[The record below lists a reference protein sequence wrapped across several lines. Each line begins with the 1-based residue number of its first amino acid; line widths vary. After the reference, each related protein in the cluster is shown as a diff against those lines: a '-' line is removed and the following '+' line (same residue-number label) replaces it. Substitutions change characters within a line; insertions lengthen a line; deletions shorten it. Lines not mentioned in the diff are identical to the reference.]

1 MMSFDSRIMASAS
14 AAVIAIVGLAAPASA
29 QATASDL
36 CAAIADQTQKQACL
50 ERAGEVDPQSQEGE
64 AATLPP
70 EAAPAQPTPGGAIV
84 VTGSRIRRSEFTSP
98 DPIQII
104 NPELGAKEG
113 KFETVDLINSS
124 PIAAGS
130 TQITSAIST
139 NFVTHG
145 GEGAQTVSLRGL
157 GAERTLILLN
167 GRRAGPAGVRGSVAS
182 FDLNVIPASIV
193 NSIEILKTGASS
205 IYGSDAV
212 AGVVNILTK
221 KSTDGIELQAYG
233 SVPTHGGA
241 EQYNISATWGK
252 EFDRGHFLVSANWY
266 KQNDLRRKDRP
277 FLDCAEDFLK
287 FDNGDRADTIDVRT
301 GRPSCGGVLHNS
313 IIANPDS
320 FDFSQA
326 FGLPGL
332 YVPNDPFPF
341 PRSLFVLQYQVNN
354 ELQQAG
360 CVQINT
366 IPGIG
371 APDNL
376 FGCNFDAASTGVLN
390 QYSEAEQ
397 NSDVFPGLKR
407 RTLYAEGSYEITD
420 NIELFTEL
428 LYNNRKTTTDS
439 VQQISSLQFTGGAN
453 VFPFPPGFPGLPGFG
468 FCNPAPGGDF
478 NCSPSDPGDPF
489 NNELQGE
496 FLILPVIA
504 WASRSTT
511 DIDYYRGVFGARGD
525 LGGIGEGFGWDAH
538 VQYSRSDGEY
548 TQDYARADSLFTQD
562 FRTRSCVGL
571 VTPVVGL
578 PCMDLD
584 FTDPRF
590 LAGDFTAEERA
601 FLFDTDVG
609 HTLYKQLSG
618 EASVNGDLFNLP
630 AGPVGVALGVHVR
643 RDSINDTPGP
653 GTLAQNLFNLTSS
666 GITAGHTVTKELFGE
681 LQIPVLQDQPFAQ
694 ALTLS
699 AAGRI
704 TRVNAERRDGVK
716 DKFGDETWKLGADWK
731 VNDLLRFRGSWGT
744 SFRAPALFEL
754 FLEDEVGFPRQVDV
768 DLCSGRELALQQ
780 ERISQR
786 IFDNCG
792 LLGIPLDYSTGNGG
806 IRSSSGGGIGRL
818 RPETS
823 TAKTASIILTPTFT
837 FLPDTRVS
845 LAVDY
850 FDIDIRDEIT
860 QLGATNI
867 VIGCL
872 TSLDVLNE
880 PLCDQITRAPAGS
893 ANQFEITDISD
904 PVLNISQQRNRG
916 VDLTGRI
923 VHNMGGL
930 GRLSFLAQMTWQ
942 LEDIQDIFGN
952 GTSDVELNG
961 EVGDPRWVGDFNV
974 TWEKGPWTAVYGLD
988 VIGSADNIE
997 DYINAQAGALN
1008 RPGTLCRTSS
1018 FYPGPFTPEE
1028 VAGGARV
1035 PICPDVSVPAV
1046 AYHSFSLTREFGSRF
1061 QATIGMAN
1069 IFDKKPPRVSLQFSP
1084 ISTIGQVPVFA
1095 SQYDYLGRRVFANV
1109 RARF

>member
-1 MMSFDSRIMASAS
+1 
-14 AAVIAIVGLAAPASA
+14 
-29 QATASDL
+29 
-36 CAAIADQTQKQACL
+36 
-50 ERAGEVDPQSQEGE
+50 
-64 AATLPP
+64 
-70 EAAPAQPTPGGAIV
+70 
-84 VTGSRIRRSEFTSP
+84 
-98 DPIQII
+98 
-104 NPELGAKEG
+104 
-113 KFETVDLINSS
+113 
-124 PIAAGS
+124 
-130 TQITSAIST
+130 
-139 NFVTHG
+139 
-145 GEGAQTVSLRGL
+145 
-157 GAERTLILLN
+157 
-167 GRRAGPAGVRGSVAS
+167 
-182 FDLNVIPASIV
+182 
-193 NSIEILKTGASS
+193 
-205 IYGSDAV
+205 
-212 AGVVNILTK
+212 
-221 KSTDGIELQAYG
+221 
-233 SVPTHGGA
+233 
-241 EQYNISATWGK
+241 
-252 EFDRGHFLVSANWY
+252 
-266 KQNDLRRKDRP
+266 
-277 FLDCAEDFLK
+277 
-287 FDNGDRADTIDVRT
+287 
-301 GRPSCGGVLHNS
+301 
-313 IIANPDS
+313 
-320 FDFSQA
+320 
-326 FGLPGL
+326 
-332 YVPNDPFPF
+332 
-341 PRSLFVLQYQVNN
+341 
-354 ELQQAG
+354 
-360 CVQINT
+360 
-366 IPGIG
+366 
-371 APDNL
+371 
-376 FGCNFDAASTGVLN
+376 
-390 QYSEAEQ
+390 
-397 NSDVFPGLKR
+397 
-407 RTLYAEGSYEITD
+407 
-420 NIELFTEL
+420 
-428 LYNNRKTTTDS
+428 
-439 VQQISSLQFTGGAN
+439 
-453 VFPFPPGFPGLPGFG
+453 
-468 FCNPAPGGDF
+468 
-478 NCSPSDPGDPF
+478 
-489 NNELQGE
+489 
-496 FLILPVIA
+496 
-504 WASRSTT
+504 
-511 DIDYYRGVFGARGD
+511 
-525 LGGIGEGFGWDAH
+525 
-538 VQYSRSDGEY
+538 
-548 TQDYARADSLFTQD
+548 
-562 FRTRSCVGL
+562 
-571 VTPVVGL
+571 
-578 PCMDLD
+578 
-584 FTDPRF
+584 
-590 LAGDFTAEERA
+590 
-601 FLFDTDVG
+601 
-609 HTLYKQLSG
+609 
-618 EASVNGDLFNLP
+618 
-630 AGPVGVALGVHVR
+630 
-643 RDSINDTPGP
+643 
-653 GTLAQNLFNLTSS
+653 
-666 GITAGHTVTKELFGE
+666 
-681 LQIPVLQDQPFAQ
+681 LQDQPFAQ

-961 EVGDPRWVGDFNV
+961 EVGDPRWVGDFNL